1 MYKYKDKRRPQTMAM
16 DTYHVEYWTKD
27 GTRVGVQISA
37 YCSQDAQR
45 YAEQMP
51 NFDML
56 ASYPDKISS
65 N

>member
-1 MYKYKDKRRPQTMAM
+1 MAM

-56 ASYPDKISS
+56 ASLPDMISS

>member
-1 MYKYKDKRRPQTMAM
+1 MAM
-16 DTYHVEYWTKD
+16 DTYQVEYWTQD
-27 GTRVGVQISA
+27 GTRVGMQILA

-51 NFDML
+51 NFNML
-56 ASYPDKISS
+56 ASYPEKIKSGYD

>member
-1 MYKYKDKRRPQTMAM
+1 MAM

-27 GTRVGVQISA
+27 GSRVGMQVSA
-37 YCSQDAQR
+37 YCSQDVINYAQ
-45 YAEQMP
+45 QMP

>member
-1 MYKYKDKRRPQTMAM
+1 MAM

-27 GTRVGVQISA
+27 GTRIGMQVSA
-37 YCSQDAQR
+37 YCSQDVIN
-45 YAEQMP
+45 YVEQMP
-51 NFDML
+51 NFNML

>member
-1 MYKYKDKRRPQTMAM
+1 MAM

-37 YCSQDAQR
+37 YYSQDAIR
-45 YAEQMP
+45 YAEQKP
-51 NFDML
+51 NFYQL

-65 N
+65 EYDN